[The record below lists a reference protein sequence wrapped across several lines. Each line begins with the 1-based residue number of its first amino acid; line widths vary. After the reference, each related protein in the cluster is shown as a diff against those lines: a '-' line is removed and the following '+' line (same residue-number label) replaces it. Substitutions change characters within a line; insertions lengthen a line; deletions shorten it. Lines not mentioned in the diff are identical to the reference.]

1 MGLGSS
7 VALSEPLLGKSI
19 GERGRCES
27 TKHFSLLNL
36 IDFGPPPAVERHTF
50 YHGAILISYSLL
62 TWNEN

>member
-7 VALSEPLLGKSI
+7 VAPSEPLLGKSI

-36 IDFGPPPAVERHTF
+36 IDFGPPPAVECHTF